1 MTCLAGCAGT
11 LDGDAVA
18 EQAAD
23 ALTERVGARPEVAC
37 PDGLE
42 EEVGAETRCTATVDG
57 QTYGVTVTV
66 TALDD
71 EGADFDVVVD
81 RQPQG

>member
-1 MTCLAGCAGT
+1 MACLTGCGGT

-18 EQAAD
+18 EEAANV
-23 ALTERVGARPEVAC
+23 LTEQVGARPEVAC

-71 EGADFDVVVD
+71 ESADFDVVVD